1 MATLSRDV
9 TKGAF
14 DKSYAYSRRVLG
26 YTGPASYATGGDS
39 LTPEQCQLG
48 MIAAVLGLTISNG
61 TNVYQGFWNATTKK
75 ILWYSATA
83 TEITNATDLSA
94 FTGRIEV
101 IGL

>member
-1 MATLSRDV
+1 MATLSRDA

-14 DKSYAYSRRVLG
+14 DRSGSYSRRVYG
-26 YTGPASYATGGDS
+26 YTGPASYATGGDT
-39 LTPEQCQLG
+39 LTPEQCSLG
-48 MIAAVLGLTISNG
+48 MIAAVLGLTISDG
-61 TNVYQGFWNATTKK
+61 TTVYWGYWDPTTEM

-83 TEITNATDLSA
+83 TEVPNATDLST